1 MADSP
6 SKSLQAGP
14 EQVLY
19 AKLLEKGMFFGL
31 ILIIITYLI
40 YVLGIIKPFIPLRDV
55 PKYWTM
61 NVHHYLETTH
71 IQSGWAWLHMIG
83 YSDFLNFIPIAILAG
98 ITIACFLAIVP
109 VLWKREDKVYAG
121 FALAEALILAV
132 AASGILGAGG
142 H

>member
-1 MADSP
+1 MADNP
-6 SKSLQAGP
+6 TKSLQAGP

-19 AKLLEKGMFFGL
+19 AKLLEKGMFLGL
-31 ILIIITYLI
+31 VLIIITYLI
-40 YVLGIIKPFIPLRDV
+40 YVLGVIKPYIPLRDV

-61 NVHHYLETTH
+61 NVHHYLETTK
-71 IQSGWAWLHMIG
+71 IESGWAWLGMVR
-83 YSDFLNFIPIAILAG
+83 YSDFLNFVPIAVLAG
-98 ITIACFLAIVP
+98 ITIMCFLAIVP